1 MAYQQGTPGQQPHY
15 GYAPPPP
22 RRTNGLAIA
31 ALVLGLTGFITC
43 GFTSIL
49 AVAFGHTALRQI
61 RRDGT
66 DGREMAFTGVVL
78 GWILTG
84 LWILYWLLVAGGIV
98 ASITDMGSGS
108 AGSQSTA
115 DPERTRLTVS
125 QPAATAPSEPEA
137 QASREPDPKG
147 HEVTFEAVGQG
158 GATSALNITY
168 TIGFDIK
175 QESGVPLPYTKSLRA
190 EESGP
195 LTSLWVQNA
204 DDKGSVTCRIKV
216 DGKTLREATSSG
228 PYGVCRVQA
237 DSLGQ

>member
-84 LWILYWLLVAGGIV
+84 LWILYWALVAGGIV
-98 ASITDMGSGS
+98 ASIADMGSS
-108 AGSQSTA
+108 GSQSAA

-125 QPAATAPSEPEA
+125 QPASTAPSEPEA
-137 QASREPDPKG
+137 QASRETSPEW
-147 HEVTFEAVGQG
+147 HAVVFEAEGKD

-168 TIGFDIK
+168 TIGLDIK
-175 QESGVPLPYTKSLRA
+175 QESGVPLPYTKSQQVTEA
-190 EESGP
+190 GP

-204 DDKGSVTCRIKV
+204 DDNGSVMCRIRV
-216 DGKTLREATSSG
+216 DGKVIREATSEG
-228 PYGVCRVQA
+228 PYGVCRVQV